1 MRVLLVEDDELLG
14 NGVNTVLSQEGYAV
28 DWIKDGKSAD
38 RALRTE
44 DFDIVVLDL
53 GLPRMDGLKVLQK
66 MRERGQTEPVLIL
79 TARDTSE
86 DQVKGFDLG
95 SDDYLTKPFDL
106 DVLCARLRALH
117 RRVSSDRAQP
127 KIEYR
132 NIIVDPASHTVL
144 QNGQEIN
151 MTRREFA
158 LLQKLLDNRGRAL
171 SREQLSQ
178 SLYGW
183 EEDVDSNAL
192 EVHIHNLRK
201 KFDDP
206 FIRTIRGVGYM
217 VEAQ

>member
-28 DWIKDGKSAD
+28 DWIRDGKNAD
-38 RALRTE
+38 QALRTE
-44 DFDIVVLDL
+44 SFDIVVLDL
-53 GLPRMDGLKVLQK
+53 GLPRMDGMKILSK
-66 MRERGQTEPVLIL
+66 MRERGQNEPVLVL
-79 TARDTSE
+79 TARDTPE
-86 DQVKGFDLG
+86 DQVAGFDLG
-95 SDDYLTKPFDL
+95 ADDYLTKPFDL

-117 RRVSSDRAQP
+117 RRVTTDRAQP
-127 KIEYR
+127 KIQYR
-132 NIIVDPASHTVL
+132 NIVIDPASHTVM
-144 QNGQEIN
+144 QNEIEIP

-183 EEDVDSNAL
+183 EEEVDSNAL

-201 KFDDP
+201 KIDGS
-206 FIRTIRGVGYM
+206 FIRTIRGIGYM
-217 VEAQ
+217 VENE